1 MDNVTFRRR
10 NPLKKHFVITS
21 NVLLFGYPHVSD
33 SAKVTFQVI
42 DSFDWQDG
50 QGLRKGFAYPS
61 VAHLAAI
68 RSVADRTIQRHI
80 DELVA
85 ARLLTKE
92 ERPGETNILY
102 IEDVTEEEARRYE
115 EKFARGDN
123 NVTPPVTKMSP
134 EEIQIEERLNDVG
147 ETNGTLLSNRRQ
159 APSDDERDYLVDEM
173 LSVLGDRDSEG
184 YYQRLAATVPKDII
198 FETLSI
204 VKRAAHEG
212 KIRKTRGALF
222 VAVVKRACADR
233 GVAIDQPRHWGRESS
248 ELSVQHQQP
257 PAGRAN
263 R

>member
-1 MDNVTFRRR
+1 VSPMDNVTFRRR

-33 SAKVTFQVI
+33 SAKVTYQVI

-80 DELVA
+80 DELVNA
-85 ARLLTKE
+85 HLLTKE

-102 IEDVTEEEARRYE
+102 IEDVSEEEAQRYE
-115 EKFARGDN
+115 ENFARGDKS
-123 NVTPPVTKMSP
+123 VTPPVTKMSP
-134 EEIQIEERLNDVG
+134 EEIQTEEKLNDVV
-147 ETNGTLLSNRRQ
+147 ETPLFRARV
-159 APSDDERDYLVDEM
+159 APDNQHGYLVDEM
-173 LSVLGDRDSEG
+173 LSVLEDVESEG
-184 YYQRLAATVPKDII
+184 YYRRLAATVPKEII
-198 FETLSI
+198 FEALSL

-222 VAVVKRACADR
+222 VAIVKRACADR
-233 GVAIDQPRHWGRESS
+233 GVVVGHPLNGGR
-248 ELSVQHQQP
+248 
-257 PAGRAN
+257 
-263 R
+263 